1 MHLQGKYLQGEM
13 MYAIVEISGFQFK
26 AEKNAILRVPLLN
39 TAQPGESLTFD
50 RVLLLRNEEEILVGQ
65 PVVEGAA
72 VIAEVIEHGKGKKV
86 VIFHTKKRKGYR
98 VKKGYREQFTNIKV
112 TEIRA

>member
-1 MHLQGKYLQGEM
+1 

-26 AEKNAILRVPLLN
+26 AEKNAVLRVPLLN
-39 TAQPGESLTFD
+39 TAQPGQILEFD

>member
-1 MHLQGKYLQGEM
+1 
-13 MYAIVEISGFQFK
+13 MYAIVEISGFQFR
-26 AEKNAILRVPLLN
+26 AEKNAVLRVPLLN
-39 TAQPGESLTFD
+39 TAQPGDSLEFD
-50 RVLLLRNEEEILVGQ
+50 RVLLLRNEEEIMVGQ

-86 VIFHTKKRKGYR
+86 IIFHSKKRKGYR

-112 TEIRA
+112 TDIRI